1 MKERDL
7 IDSAVGEVLRLF
19 PDAEVRAGTRGGEG
33 ESHSPDLSVRL
44 RTGDQVIAL
53 LGKAYAGESSAGLQG
68 VILQLKADV
77 ASGGDAFGFVIAP
90 YLSRERQKLIRS
102 QELGYLDLSG
112 NVRLWRGPLMV
123 HVESDGNLHSRES
136 GVRQAF
142 SGKGSLV
149 PEILL
154 EQPRAWGVRELARA
168 VGLDPGHVSR
178 VAADL
183 AEARYISRD
192 KQGLRILRPEEL
204 LADWAEAYRAPK
216 SRDLQYFSQASRAA
230 ELVETLERAEGG
242 LDIAYA
248 LAYQAGASLVSP
260 HASVDRVDVYAA
272 DEEAVQWL
280 ESVLSAR
287 PVDQGA
293 NLVIHVLANRDD
305 ATIRRSRDIGG
316 LRVVSDVRLYLDL
329 NRYPRRGQEQAEH
342 LLERVLRP
350 HWRQN
355 GVTDG

>member
-1 MKERDL
+1 MRERDL
-7 IDSAVGEVLRLF
+7 IDAAIGEMVRLL
-19 PDAEVRAGTRGGEG
+19 PDAEVLVEGRHGESD
-33 ESHSPDLSVRL
+33 SHSPHLSVSL
-44 RTGDQVIAL
+44 RVGDQVIEL
-53 LGKAYAGESSAGLQG
+53 LGKAYAGESSAGLHG
-68 VILQLKADV
+68 VILQLKSDL
-77 ASGGDAFGFVIAP
+77 ASAGDAFGFVIAP
-90 YLSRERQKLIRS
+90 YLSRERQMLIRA

-123 HVESDGNLHSRES
+123 HVESAGNPHSRES

-154 EQPRAWGVRELARA
+154 EQPRIWGVRELARA

-204 LADWAEAYRAPK
+204 LADWAEAYRPPK
-216 SRDLQYFSQASRAA
+216 SRDLQYFSQAPRAA
-230 ELVETLERAEGG
+230 ELIEALERAEGG

-248 LAYQAGASLVSP
+248 LAYQAGASLVSA
-260 HASVDRVDVYAA
+260 HASVDRIDVYAA
-272 DEEAVQWL
+272 DEDAVHWL

-293 NLVIHVLANRDD
+293 NLVIHVLANKDD
-305 ATIRRSRDIGG
+305 ATIRRRRDIGG
-316 LRVVSDVRLYLDL
+316 LWVVSDVRLYLDL
-329 NRYPRRGQEQAEH
+329 SRYPRRGQEQGEH
-342 LLERVLRP
+342 LLERMLRP
-350 HWRQN
+350 RWRQN
-355 GVTDG
+355 GVA